1 MSLLPARQ
9 VPQDKTGAITN
20 TQRIVGAIP
29 SIELALSKG
38 AQAVVLMSHLGRPD
52 GKKNASMTLKPVADK
67 LSEIMGKPV
76 IFVPECVGPEAE
88 AVCKAPA
95 AGSIILLE
103 NLRWHVEE
111 EGKGIDHEAGCER
124 LRFSPRFRCAPW
136 PFLSPFLSWKPLPT
150 ASSSPTQPRGVACT
164 LDLRTQT
171 HLHSLH
177 RPVWQ
182 ARARSARRRR
192 RPRARRARS

>member
-1 MSLLPARQ
+1 MQQLALMSLLPARQ

-95 AGSIILLE
+95 AGSSGADPQLPNFLQPAQLLCPKSE
-103 NLRWHVEE
+103 KL
-111 EGKGIDHEAGCER
+111 GS
-124 LRFSPRFRCAPW
+124 LPPW
-136 PFLSPFLSWKPLPT
+136 PPT
-150 ASSSPTQPRGVACT
+150 LGSRLAT
-164 LDLRTQT
+164 
-171 HLHSLH
+171 
-177 RPVWQ
+177 W
-182 ARARSARRRR
+182 
-192 RPRARRARS
+192 